1 MAAQG
6 PRTLKLSLLADVAEF
21 TKGIK
26 TAGKDTESIGDQFT
40 EFGKKA
46 ALAFAAAGAAI
57 GGWITGPAASA
68 TSATSKAGLPGGLST
83 CMGWLKA
90 HIK

>member
-6 PRTLKLSLLADVAEF
+6 SRTLKLSLLADVAEF

-40 EFGKKA
+40 AFGKKA
-46 ALAFAAAGAAI
+46 ALAFAAAGAA
-57 GGWITGPAASA
+57 
-68 TSATSKAGLPGGLST
+68 
-83 CMGWLKA
+83 M
-90 HIK
+90 